1 MTHINTIDALK
12 ASDEVVF
19 GELFRDYHFRVYSYI
34 LSKTNS
40 SYIAEEATQLTFIK
54 LWEHRNSL
62 QEQLPLSGQIFRIAK
77 TTCIDLLRKE
87 SVRVRHLAKQKSGV
101 KVGDAMDV
109 LHEKE
114 LQDKLNVAVKQMP
127 PVRRLIFNLSRFE
140 AKSHKEIA
148 YMLSLS
154 VRTVES
160 HIHLALKQLTHL
172 FFPLLALLFL
182 F

>member
-1 MTHINTIDALK
+1 MTQINTIDALK
-12 ASDEVVF
+12 AGDEVVF

-40 SYIAEEATQLTFIK
+40 AYLAEEATQLTFIK
-54 LWEHRNSL
+54 LWEHRDGL
-62 QEQLPLSGQIFRIAK
+62 QVGLPVSGQLFRIAK

-87 SVRVRHLAKQKSGV
+87 SVRSRHLANQSQGKT
-101 KVGDAMDV
+101 VGDVLDV
-109 LHEKE
+109 LYEKE
-114 LQDKLNVAVKQMP
+114 LQNKLNGIVKQMP

-172 FFPLLALLFL
+172 LFPLLALLFL